1 MFKRARGFTLIELL
15 VVIAIIG
22 ILSSVVLASLN
33 TARAKARDAT
43 RKSDMHTLQVA
54 LTSYALEHNGLYPAV
69 PGGALASYLT
79 VLVPTYLPSLPEDPR
94 GAGTQSYKYF
104 SAYPYSGATL
114 LVDFEGDAIS
124 FCRIDIDGGYPAWNF
139 YPACY

>member
-1 MFKRARGFTLIELL
+1 MSKQARAFTLIELL

-22 ILSSVVLASLN
+22 LLSSIVLASLN
-33 TARAKARDAT
+33 TARAKARDSV

-54 LTSYALEHNGLYPAV
+54 LNSYAFEHNGQYPAV
-69 PGGALASYLT
+69 PGGALVSYLT

-94 GAGTQSYKYF
+94 GAGAQSYKYY
-104 SAYPYSGATL
+104 SAGPYSGATL

-124 FCRIDIDGGYPAWNF
+124 YCRIDINGGYPAWSF
-139 YPACY
+139 YPACP